1 MNFRQ
6 QVEATKAFKK
16 LNSVLRQSVVTQ
28 HNLKVLEAGVKQISE
43 MECKPWND
51 QTQFNQHNR
60 DIVNELYTAVLEGR
74 LKVVARQIHS
84 AKPRPAA
91 MLRFITPGFV
101 SVTAP
106 SY

>member
-1 MNFRQ
+1 
-6 QVEATKAFKK
+6 
-16 LNSVLRQSVVTQ
+16 
-28 HNLKVLEAGVKQISE
+28 
-43 MECKPWND
+43 
-51 QTQFNQHNR
+51 
-60 DIVNELYTAVLEGR
+60 VLEGR